1 MSRHKEKKKKDPI
14 VTLLD
19 FIIVIMILAM
29 IPVGI
34 NAWFYLDRL
43 NYTGSFTQDASRMSF
58 DLTRDDYASL
68 IQGKYVNEFNGI
80 TESVSYHALADYTEA
95 VSKYK
100 VYEGK
105 GYTDKADKQKEI
117 MDRSRNNLGEL
128 TVFADK
134 VDAMFDMDSIAD

>member
-1 MSRHKEKKKKDPI
+1 MSKHKEKKKKDPI
-14 VTLLD
+14 VVLLD

-29 IPVGI
+29 IPIGF

-43 NYTGSFTQDASRMSF
+43 NNTGSFTQDASRMSF

-80 TESVSYHALADYTEA
+80 TDSKSYHALADYTEA

-100 VYEGK
+100 IYAGK
-105 GYTDKADKQKEI
+105 GYDDKADKQKNI
-117 MDRSRNNLGEL
+117 MDKSRKDMGEL

-134 VDAMFDMDSIAD
+134 VDAMFDIK